1 MDLSRYELTA
11 DSVALCLCCFLA
23 YKPHI
28 YFYFRSKKFVGG
40 SYAEFKYRDLL
51 RRHVSNKKLC
61 YRRRTARC
69 AMSVKI
75 LSSVETSCTTDKYTT
90 SRMELEGYSWSTCS
104 KQPRLVDCR
113 IGVVNKLDRRR
124 RRRVV
129 DNAYDL
135 PRRNF
140 LVRSLGQIS
149 RGMYPNFWRYPN
161 FLITQCRIGER
172 KPPWQIP
179 SGFVQSFR

>member
-1 MDLSRYELTA
+1 MNLLQTLSHCVCAVFWHINRTFTSTFVARNLSVVRTPNLSIETCYGVMFLTRNSATA
-11 DSVALCLCCFLA
+11 DGPRDAL
-23 YKPHI
+23 
-28 YFYFRSKKFVGG
+28 
-40 SYAEFKYRDLL
+40 
-51 RRHVSNKKLC
+51 
-61 YRRRTARC
+61 
-69 AMSVKI
+69 SVKI
-75 LSSVETSCTTDKYTT
+75 LSSVETSCTTDKYSTN
-90 SRMELEGYSWSTCS
+90 RMELEGYSWSTCS

-124 RRRVV
+124 RRRRVV
-129 DNAYDL
+129 DNAIDL

-179 SGFVQSFR
+179 SGFVQAFR